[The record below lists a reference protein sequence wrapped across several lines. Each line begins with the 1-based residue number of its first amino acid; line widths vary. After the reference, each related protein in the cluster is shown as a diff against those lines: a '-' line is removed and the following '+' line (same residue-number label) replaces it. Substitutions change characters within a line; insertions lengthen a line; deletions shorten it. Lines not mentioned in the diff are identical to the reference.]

1 MESKQYIRKKPSF
14 FPNLQQLLKFSNIP
28 KVLLRPLVFQGISK
42 PGCFERTTFIRKE
55 SKN

>member
-28 KVLLRPLVFQGISK
+28 KVLLRPLVFQRISK